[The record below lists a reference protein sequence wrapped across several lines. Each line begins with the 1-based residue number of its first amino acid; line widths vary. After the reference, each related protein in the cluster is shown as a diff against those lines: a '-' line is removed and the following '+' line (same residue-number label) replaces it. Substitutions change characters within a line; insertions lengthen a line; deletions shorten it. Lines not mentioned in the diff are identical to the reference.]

1 MNKTL
6 FYSLY
11 KRTRSM
17 FENSDLAASG
27 LPSAAELKLLEPWRG
42 RVPEAVF
49 TTEYQPPQTDGSGRN
64 RANLKQAQAL
74 LIAAGWRV
82 KDGQLA
88 DAAGKP
94 FTLEF
99 LLFEPSFERI
109 VLPFMRNLEL
119 IEIGRAHV

>member
-49 TTEYQPPQTDGSGRN
+49 TTEYQPPQTDGSGRSEEHTSEPQSLM
-64 RANLKQAQAL
+64 RISYAVFCLKKKTQ
-74 LIAAGWRV
+74 
-82 KDGQLA
+82 
-88 DAAGKP
+88 
-94 FTLEF
+94 TLNNHQREQ
-99 LLFEPSFERI
+99 E
-109 VLPFMRNLEL
+109 
-119 IEIGRAHV
+119 HD

>member
-1 MNKTL
+1 MNNTL

-82 KDGQLA
+82 KARSEEHTSELQS
-88 DAAGKP
+88 
-94 FTLEF
+94 
-99 LLFEPSFERI
+99 LLRTSYAVFC
-109 VLPFMRNLEL
+109 LNKTNTT
-119 IEIGRAHV
+119 H

>member
-49 TTEYQPPQTDGSGRN
+49 TTEYQQPQTDGPGRN
-64 RANLKQAQAL
+64 RPNLKHAQAL

-82 KDGQLA
+82 EEGQLA
-88 DAAGKP
+88 DARGKP
-94 FTLEF
+94 FTIDFILVRPSQSE
-99 LLFEPSFERI
+99 EPT
-109 VLPFMRNLEL
+109 
-119 IEIGRAHV
+119 